1 MYQVRSSSCQANL
14 ELLCSQ
20 RGPGDKLAETVKGRI
35 ESAQDLHA
43 ADAVYHQ
50 QCNIN
55 ISTERNISWA
65 FQSHGSD
72 GENKKGRA
80 EYQNRLTAF
89 FKAISCTKKCESI
102 KDVKSLTLD
111 TWKES

>member
-1 MYQVRSSSCQANL
+1 M

-20 RGPGDKLAETVKGRI
+20 RGPGDKWNETVKGRI

-55 ISTERNISWA
+55 FRTGRNISWT

-80 EYQNRLTAF
+80 EYEDRLTAF
-89 FKAISCTKKCESI
+89 FKAISYTKKCESI
-102 KDVKSLTLD
+102 KDVKSLTLKTHEKKVD
-111 TWKES
+111 ENFG